1 MRAPPC
7 GGDCGHFLSGR
18 DPIGAARA
26 RQRRVPRGGILL
38 WQQDDD
44 SAILRV
50 GEPPLV
56 EKSLF
61 ASDQSPRRIR
71 RKLLVWY
78 RRHRR
83 DLPWRRTGDPYR
95 IWVAEVMLQQTQV
108 ATVIPYYERFVRR
121 FPTVA
126 ALAKASPDA
135 VLSLWSGLGYYRR
148 ARNLHAAAKE
158 LARIH
163 GGKLPADPTLLR
175 RLPGVGS
182 YTAGAVASIAF
193 GLPEPALDGNTLRV
207 LSRLLAWR
215 GNPKSG
221 ARLRA
226 FDRLAREIVR
236 GKSPG
241 EITQALMELGA
252 LVCLPA
258 TPRCEHCPVRTECV
272 AFEKGL
278 QSALPETG
286 TTRLSRDFEA
296 AVAILVRK
304 GSFLMV
310 RRQGEGLM
318 EGLWEF
324 PGGILDD
331 GESPR
336 EGLARI
342 GRERLGEAL
351 MPLERLA
358 IVRQTITYRR
368 VKIGAYRA
376 VLSEPGLRKR
386 WSREVVRWV
395 RPEAIHSL
403 PHGSATR

>member
-1 MRAPPC
+1 M
-7 GGDCGHFLSGR
+7 
-18 DPIGAARA
+18 
-26 RQRRVPRGGILL
+26 
-38 WQQDDD
+38 
-44 SAILRV
+44 
-50 GEPPLV
+50 V

-158 LARIH
+158 LARLH

-324 PGGILDD
+324 PGGILDE

-351 MPLERLA
+351 TPLERLA

-395 RPEAIHSL
+395 SPDEIHSL
-403 PHGSATR
+403 PHGSATRRILAELEPPSVGGNSGGGPRRRRSA